1 MAAIKINMMKTASII
16 FYFLFCLNQSLSYGQ
31 DQKIGDKTLKDY
43 SGQEPTLDTANV
55 YRSETNKYR
64 IKIPK
69 GWKINRPNNIGVE
82 FNAMHPM
89 NTASMNV
96 AIAEYD
102 KPISISA
109 YDIPVDKFIEQI
121 KIKYPTASLLKS
133 EKIHLSNEECL
144 LIKYDFYLK
153 TLDVNVIT
161 YQYNVMRG
169 KKAFTITF
177 QAQESFEKQM
187 TSIFE
192 ETLISFVFEDTIY
205 SDQNK
210 KENKSED
217 SSTKLGLTE
226 IIIILLVSSPII
238 FLVYRKIKKT
248 VSNKV

>member
-1 MAAIKINMMKTASII
+1 MKTISI
-16 FYFLFCLNQSLSYGQ
+16 FFFFLFCLNQSLCYGQ
-31 DQKIGDKTLKDY
+31 DQKIGGKTIKDY

-82 FNAMHPM
+82 FNVMHPM

-102 KPISISA
+102 KPINISA

-133 EKIHLSNEECL
+133 EKLHLSNEECL
-144 LIKYDFYLK
+144 LIKYDFHLK

-177 QAQESFEKQM
+177 QAQEGFEKQI

-192 ETLISFVFEDTIY
+192 ETLISFVFEDKIY
-205 SDQNK
+205 TDQS
-210 KENKSED
+210 KEESKSVK

-226 IIIILLVSSPII
+226 ILIILLLLSPVI
-238 FLVYRKIKKT
+238 FLVYRRITKKT
-248 VSNKV
+248 TNSR